1 MDTLPI
7 HVFKDSFGPVLEL
20 LNEHNIKYQMNQT
33 RSGDVMASS
42 GILEIIL
49 SPAMWGSLATIVV
62 MFIKAKHGRKVVI
75 TTKDNKVIHA
85 EGLTKEELE
94 PILKEAKNLAAI
106 DTGKDN
112 EKP

>member
-1 MDTLPI
+1 MDKLPI

-20 LNEHNIKYQMNQT
+20 LNTHNIKYQMRQI
-33 RSGDVMASS
+33 RSGEVMASS
-42 GILEIIL
+42 EILEIIL

-112 EKP
+112 EKT